1 MSRLFFEKT
10 ENFVNISPMKFI
22 EATSAGGPEVLKLS
36 EGAKPIPETQEV
48 LIRVEAAGV
57 SRPDVLQRKGLYPP
71 PPGASP
77 ILGLEVAGEI
87 VALGPN
93 TQAGSLKV
101 GSKVC
106 ALVAGGGYAEF
117 CVAPIVQCLPIPEG
131 LTSLEAAAVP
141 ETFFTVWANVFTRG
155 RLVAGESFLVHGGSS
170 GIGTTAIQLAHAL
183 GAKVFLT
190 AGSQEKCQ
198 ACLALG
204 ADGAVNYKEQDFAVE
219 VRKLNGGK
227 GVDVILDM
235 VGGDYF
241 PKNIELLAPEGRL
254 VQIATQ
260 KGGQVPLS
268 FPALMAKGA
277 TITGSH
283 LRPRTSAQKGVIA
296 QGLFKNVWP
305 LLEAKKVRVIIDKEF
320 PLKDAALAHS
330 RMESS
335 EHIGKIVLRVENKTG
350 LVSF

>member
-1 MSRLFFEKT
+1 
-10 ENFVNISPMKFI
+10 
-22 EATSAGGPEVLKLS
+22 
-36 EGAKPIPETQEV
+36 
-48 LIRVEAAGV
+48 
-57 SRPDVLQRKGLYPP
+57 
-71 PPGASP
+71 
-77 ILGLEVAGEI
+77 
-87 VALGPN
+87 
-93 TQAGSLKV
+93 
-101 GSKVC
+101 
-106 ALVAGGGYAEF
+106 
-117 CVAPIVQCLPIPEG
+117 
-131 LTSLEAAAVP
+131 
-141 ETFFTVWANVFTRG
+141 
-155 RLVAGESFLVHGGSS
+155 
-170 GIGTTAIQLAHAL
+170 
-183 GAKVFLT
+183 
-190 AGSQEKCQ
+190 
-198 ACLALG
+198 
-204 ADGAVNYKEQDFAVE
+204 
-219 VRKLNGGK
+219 
-227 GVDVILDM
+227 
-235 VGGDYF
+235 
-241 PKNIELLAPEGRL
+241 